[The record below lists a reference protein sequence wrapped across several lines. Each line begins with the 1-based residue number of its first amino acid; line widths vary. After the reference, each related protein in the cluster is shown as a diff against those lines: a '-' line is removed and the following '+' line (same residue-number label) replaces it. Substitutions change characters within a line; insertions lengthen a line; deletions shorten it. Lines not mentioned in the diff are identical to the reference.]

1 LTDTLFSSTLLK
13 YLKNTGTRKTVMDD
27 KKHSLST
34 GVSTPRDVGRGSRPS
49 LNAAKHG
56 LSATKL
62 LPEVLGATLIEDIR
76 RKFYAEFR
84 PTTASD
90 FHLVDEL
97 ARHAAALTRAEQIEE
112 GLLRTS
118 ARGLGFAAF
127 PAEGSEVHDA
137 MLAAVVGAEAL
148 DRLTRHRR
156 AHERAFFATLEH
168 LRAPRGDPSQAA
180 APLGPDPHVRLHFD
194 EAICRE
200 YLCSRWKLGTSHC
213 PFCGDGNGSWL
224 EGREVWLCRGCR
236 RQIGPRSGT
245 VMARSSLRLHVW
257 FAAIYAVRRDPDLP
271 IQALGEAVRIDRRKT
286 AKAIAQR
293 IKRAL
298 DSAAAEQLLAG
309 LTCEILEK
317 LALRTC

>member
-1 LTDTLFSSTLLK
+1 
-13 YLKNTGTRKTVMDD
+13 MDD
-27 KKHSLST
+27 KTHSLST
-34 GVSTPRDVGRGSRPS
+34 GVSTSRGVGRGSLPA

-56 LSATKL
+56 LTAQKL
-62 LPEVLGATLIEDIR
+62 LPEVLGATLIEDNR

-127 PAEGSEVHDA
+127 PADGSEVHDA

-156 AHERAFFATLEH
+156 AHERAFFATLE
-168 LRAPRGDPSQAA
+168 LLQSPRGNPSQAA
-180 APLGPDPHVRLHFD
+180 APLGPGPHLRLRFD
-194 EAICRE
+194 AAICRE
-200 YLCSRWKLGTSHC
+200 YLCSRWKSGTAHC
-213 PFCGDGNGSWL
+213 PFCGDRHGSWL

-236 RQIGPRSGT
+236 RQFGPRSGT
-245 VMARSSLRLHVW
+245 VMARSSLRLDVW
-257 FAAIYAVRRDPDLP
+257 FAAIYAVRRDPDLSVE
-271 IQALGEAVRIDRRKT
+271 ALCEAVRIDRRKT
-286 AKAIAQR
+286 AKTVAQR

-298 DSAAAEQLLAG
+298 DSAAAEQLLVG
-309 LTCEILEK
+309 LTGEILEK
-317 LALRTC
+317 LALRNC